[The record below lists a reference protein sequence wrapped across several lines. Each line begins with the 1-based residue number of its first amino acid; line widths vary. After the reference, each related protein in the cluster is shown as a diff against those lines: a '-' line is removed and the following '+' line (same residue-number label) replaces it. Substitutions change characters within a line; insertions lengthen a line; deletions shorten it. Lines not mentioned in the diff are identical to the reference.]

1 MQVRVSSSHLTQL
14 VFVTML
20 HPVQYLLYTLH
31 PLLPADSSRRLFLHL
46 PCPCQYCQHQTAD
59 CLITLFT
66 KHNWIWRNTHVSG
79 SSLNNAWKKH
89 KKAILTIQSYHFL
102 NPGYLENNCTNGES
116 QVYCLVLRHW
126 STSILKFRNR
136 FFILTR
142 LGVDKVKPKG
152 WFNI

>member
-1 MQVRVSSSHLTQL
+1 MQVRVSNTTKSSASSSRLTQS

-31 PLLPADSSRRLFLHL
+31 PLLLAVSSRRLFLHL

-66 KHNWIWRNTHVSG
+66 KHNWIWRNNTHVSG

-116 QVYCLVLRHW
+116 QVYCLVLRH
-126 STSILKFRNR
+126 
-136 FFILTR
+136 
-142 LGVDKVKPKG
+142 
-152 WFNI
+152 